1 MADHKRDLVYG
12 LHAVRAVIDRAPER
26 LLELWMAEPRHDAR
40 ARDLK
45 ERAQAAG
52 LKVQQVGN
60 ESLAK
65 LAGDVAHQGVVA
77 AVRPLKPWDE
87 EALMASVHAVPDT
100 VLLVLDGVTDPHN
113 LGACLRT
120 ADAAGARA
128 VILPKDRSAGV
139 DAVVRKVAAG
149 AAEFVPVVA
158 VTNLAR
164 ALGRLKESGIWVVG
178 TDGEAEQPLYA
189 ADLNRPLAL
198 VLGAEGEGMRRL
210 TRDSCDFLVRIPMAG
225 QVESLNVSVAAGIAL
240 FEAARQRTAAAVR
253 RAPGRRVDRKR
264 LKRVSFALF
273 FAGPAGFTPCLTA
286 RNGRLIP

>member
-1 MADHKRDLVYG
+1 MAEHRRDLVYG

-52 LKVQQVGN
+52 LKVQLVGN

-87 EALMASVHAVPDT
+87 EALIASVSTVPDPL
-100 VLLVLDGVTDPHN
+100 LLVLDGVTDPHN

-120 ADAAGARA
+120 ADAAGVRA

-139 DAVVRKVAAG
+139 DAVARKVAAG
-149 AAEFVPVVA
+149 AAEFVPTVP

-164 ALGRLKESGIWVVG
+164 ALSRLKEKGVWVVG
-178 TDGEAEQPLYA
+178 MAGEADQTLYA

-210 TRDSCDFLVRIPMAG
+210 TRETCDEIAG
-225 QVESLNVSVAAGIAL
+225 LSTKGVVDSLNVSAAGAVAL
-240 FEAARQRTAAAVR
+240 YELTRTA
-253 RAPGRRVDRKR
+253 
-264 LKRVSFALF
+264 
-273 FAGPAGFTPCLTA
+273 
-286 RNGRLIP
+286 

>member
-1 MADHKRDLVYG
+1 VAEHKRDFVYG
-12 LHAVRAVIDRAPER
+12 LHAVRAVIDRTPER

-40 ARDLK
+40 SRDLK

-52 LKVQQVGN
+52 LKVQLVGN

-87 EALMASVHAVPDT
+87 EALIASVRTLADPL
-100 VLLVLDGVTDPHN
+100 LLVLDGVTDPHN

-120 ADAAGARA
+120 ADAAGVRA
-128 VILPKDRSAGV
+128 VILPKDRSASV
-139 DAVVRKVAAG
+139 DAVARKVAAG
-149 AAEFVPVVA
+149 AAEFVPTVA

-164 ALGRLKESGIWVVG
+164 ALSRLKENGVWVVG
-178 TDGEAEQPLYA
+178 MDGEADQTVYA

-198 VLGAEGEGMRRL
+198 VLGAEGLGLRRL

-240 FEAARQRTAAAVR
+240 FEASRQRTAAEL
-253 RAPGRRVDRKR
+253 RAPGA
-264 LKRVSFALF
+264 SS
-273 FAGPAGFTPCLTA
+273 
-286 RNGRLIP
+286 

>member
-12 LHAVRAVIDRAPER
+12 LHAVRAVIERAPER
-26 LLELWMAEPRHDAR
+26 LLELWMAEPRQDAR
-40 ARDLK
+40 SRDLK

-52 LKVQQVGN
+52 FKVQLVGN

-65 LAGDVAHQGVVA
+65 LAGDVVHQGVVA

-87 EALMASVHAVPDT
+87 EALMASVSAEPDP

-120 ADAAGARA
+120 ADAAGVRA
-128 VILPKDRSAGV
+128 VILPKDRSASV

-149 AAEFVPVVA
+149 AAELVPTVA

-164 ALGRLKESGIWVVG
+164 ALSRLKENGVWVVG
-178 TDGEAEQPLYA
+178 MDGQADQTLFA

-198 VLGAEGEGMRRL
+198 VLGAEGLGLRRL

-225 QVESLNVSVAAGIAL
+225 QVESLNVSVAAGVAL
-240 FEAARQRTAAAVR
+240 FEAARQRTAAAAR
-253 RAPGRRVDRKR
+253 RAPGA
-264 LKRVSFALF
+264 SS
-273 FAGPAGFTPCLTA
+273 
-286 RNGRLIP
+286 